1 MVHSGA
7 PPVRTLPSKNV
18 GNLSHI
24 KSRGTDWPI
33 GCRESE
39 SKSGISSGCPM
50 RKGGP
55 EASLVDPKYQG
66 GTHTPG
72 PVGRVIPCQG
82 FASLN
87 GRPKVHTACR
97 TPLLDVNSH
106 HWQFRLIGGIPPVLR
121 HRKQTAKNIKRK
133 Y

>member
-1 MVHSGA
+1 MAYSGA
-7 PPVRTLPSKNV
+7 PPSRELQSKNV
-18 GNLSHI
+18 GYLSHN
-24 KSRGTDWPI
+24 KSRDTDWPI

-39 SKSGISSGCPM
+39 SKSGLSSGYPM

-55 EASLVDPKYQG
+55 EASCVDFIYQG

-72 PVGRVIPCQG
+72 PVGRVISCRG

-97 TPLLDVNSH
+97 TPLLDVNSLY
-106 HWQFRLIGGIPPVLR
+106 WRFRLIGGYP
-121 HRKQTAKNIKRK
+121 
-133 Y
+133 